1 MALDSNIRGS
11 VTGNGA
17 EVTAENRVKV
27 ELETNAADN
36 YTQVG
41 CVRSFSENDTGGIL
55 GTPDLKSAEVD
66 EEFRQ
71 RSASDM
77 LYDEENFNYTA
88 QNTGKFYYA
97 GTTMTN
103 AWVVGSM
110 NTNSGNITTTS
121 TGTSF
126 GSYAFFPI
134 LGTQTLSADIEGGF
148 SNAPQANTVIDF
160 GFFLRGAANPYAPT
174 DGVFFRLTSAGLS
187 GVCTYNGTETN
198 TGVFETAFG
207 SGTPWTYTP
216 GKKYQFIV
224 YVSPRRAQFWINDD
238 GNINMFGEINTQ
250 AGQGQPCAAS
260 CLPFSVRHAIV
271 GGAAGGAIQF
281 NLSRYSVRSGGANQI
296 STPGE
301 IGNRMFGSYQG
312 LSGGTMGSLSAYT
325 NSTNP
330 TAAVPS
336 NTALTA
342 NLPSGLGGQAWETFT
357 TGLALNT
364 DGILMS
370 YQVPAG
376 TVSVAGRR
384 LKITAVKMTS
394 FVQTA
399 LTGGPLVNTFAL
411 AFGHT
416 AVSLATTEAATT
428 KARRIVLLPELTQ
441 SVAAAAAAGTMTSQ
455 PGSAMCLFPEP
466 IYVNPGE
473 FVAFTVK
480 HIGTAATAGVIA
492 YNIQYV
498 YSWE

>member
-11 VTGNGA
+11 TTGNGA
-17 EVTAENRVKV
+17 EVTADNRVKV
-27 ELETNAADN
+27 ELEIDVGNHA
-36 YTQVG
+36 QVG
-41 CVRSFSENDTGGIL
+41 CVRQFSENDTGFIL

-66 EEFRQ
+66 EEYRQ
-71 RSASDM
+71 RAASDM

-88 QNTGKFYYA
+88 QNTGKHTYSN
-97 GTTMTN
+97 TTMTN
-103 AWVVGSM
+103 AWVIGSM
-110 NTNSGNITTTS
+110 NTNSGNIVTTT

-134 LGTQTLSADIEGGF
+134 LGTQTLSADIEAGF
-148 SNAPQANTVIDF
+148 SNTPQANSVIDF
-160 GFFLRGAANPYAPT
+160 GLFLRNASNPYNPT
-174 DGVFFRLTSAGLS
+174 DGVYFRLTSAGLQ
-187 GVCTYNGTETN
+187 GVANYNGTETS
-198 TGVFETAFG
+198 TGLFETAFG
-207 SGTPWTYTP
+207 SGTPWTYTT
-216 GKKYQFIV
+216 GKKYQFIL
-224 YVSPRRAQFWINDD
+224 YITPRRVQFWINND

-250 AGQGQPCAAS
+250 AGQGQPCASSA
-260 CLPFSVRHAIV
+260 LPFSVRHAIV
-271 GGAAGGAIQF
+271 GGAASGTLNF
-281 NLSRYSVRSGGANQI
+281 NLSRYSIRSGGANLTN
-296 STPGE
+296 TPGE

-312 LSGGTMGSLSAYT
+312 LSGGTMGGLTVYT

-342 NLPSGLGGQAWETFT
+342 NLPAGLGGQAWETFT
-357 TGLALNT
+357 SGLALNT

-376 TVSVAGRR
+376 TVSIAGRR
-384 LKITAVKMTS
+384 LKITGVKMTS

-399 LTGGPLVNTFAL
+399 LTGGPLVNTFSL

-416 AVSLATTEAATT
+416 AASLATAEAGST
-428 KARRIVLLPELTQ
+428 KARRIILLPELTHA
-441 SVAAAAAAGTMTSQ
+441 VTAAAAASTMTSQ

-466 IYVNPGE
+466 VYVNPGE
-473 FVAFTVK
+473 FVAFCVK

-492 YNIQYV
+492 YNIQYI